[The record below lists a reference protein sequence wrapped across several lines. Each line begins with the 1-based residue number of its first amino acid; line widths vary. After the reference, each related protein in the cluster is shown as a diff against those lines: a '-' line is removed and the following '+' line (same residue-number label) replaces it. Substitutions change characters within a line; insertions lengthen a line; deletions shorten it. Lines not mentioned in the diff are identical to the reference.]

1 MEPVRVLHVVA
12 YMGRGGLETMLMN
25 YYRKIDRSKIQFDFL
40 VHRDFEAD
48 YNKEIR
54 DLGGRIYK
62 LPRLNPLSKTYLKEL
77 DRFFKEH
84 KEYKIVHSH
93 LDCMAGIPLRYAKR
107 NGVPIRIAHA
117 HSSNQTKDKKYL
129 LKLIYKRNIRKNAT
143 DLFACAHDAGRWMFG
158 CDRFHVMNNAID
170 AVAYAV
176 NMKTAAEIRKELE
189 ISGDAFVVGHVG
201 RFAPPKNHKFIVRI
215 FAEVVK
221 VKPDAFLLFVGDG
234 DLRKETEELT
244 VDLGIRNRVIFA
256 GMRTDVNRVLQAM
269 DVFLF
274 PSTYEGLPLSI
285 IEAQAAGIP
294 CLISDK
300 VPIECRKTDL
310 VRQLSL
316 QESPDIWKDAVIAAG
331 EMLKRDTSG
340 EIMKAG
346 FDIASNAKWLE
357 DFYLNKYDEIEKDS
371 RGSKKW
377 LD

>member
-1 MEPVRVLHVVA
+1 MEPVRVLHVVT

-48 YNKEIR
+48 YDQEIR

-62 LPRLNPLSKTYLKEL
+62 LPQLNPLSKTYLKQL
-77 DRFFKEH
+77 DRFFKKH

-93 LDCMAGIPLRYAKR
+93 LDCMAGIPLKYAKR

-158 CDRFHVMNNAID
+158 CDRFHVMNNAIGTE
-170 AVAYAV
+170 AYAA
-176 NMKTAAEIRKELE
+176 NAKTAAEIRKELE

-340 EIMKAG
+340 EIIKAG

-357 DFYLNKYDEIEKDS
+357 DFYFNKYDEIEKVS
-371 RGSKKW
+371 RGNKEW

>member
-1 MEPVRVLHVVA
+1 MEPVRVLHVVT
-12 YMGRGGLETMLMN
+12 YMGCGGLETMLMN

-93 LDCMAGIPLRYAKR
+93 LDCMAGIPLKYAKR

-158 CDRFHVMNNAID
+158 CEQFHVMNNAID
-170 AVAYAV
+170 TKAYVANKHTGIEV
-176 NMKTAAEIRKELE
+176 RQELQIPE
-189 ISGDAFVVGHVG
+189 DAFVVGHVG
-201 RFAPPKNHKFIVRI
+201 RFAPPKNHKFIIRV
-215 FAEVVK
+215 FAEVLK
-221 VKPDAFLLFVGDG
+221 EKTNAFLLLVGDG
-234 DLRKETEELT
+234 DLRGENEALT
-244 VDLGIRNRVIFA
+244 VELGIRDNVIFA
-256 GMRTDVNRVLQAM
+256 GMRSDVNRMLQAM

-274 PSTYEGLPLSI
+274 PSVYEGLPLSI
-285 IEAQAAGIP
+285 IEAQAAGLP

-300 VPIECRKTDL
+300 IPIECRKTNL
-310 VRQLSL
+310 VSQLSL
-316 QESPDIWKDAVIAAG
+316 NDNLRAWKDAVIDAG
-331 EMLKRDTSG
+331 KVIKRDTSR
-340 EIMKAG
+340 EISDTG
-346 FDIASNAKWLE
+346 FDICQNSKWLE
-357 DFYLNKYDEIEKDS
+357 DFYLQKYQEVVERN
-371 RGSKKW
+371 RGNI
-377 LD
+377 

>member
-48 YNKEIR
+48 YDQEIR

-77 DRFFKEH
+77 DRFFKKH

-93 LDCMAGIPLRYAKR
+93 LDCMAGIPLKYSKR

-143 DLFACAHDAGRWMFG
+143 DLFACARDAGRWMFG

-170 AVAYAV
+170 AGAYAV
-176 NMKTAAEIRKELE
+176 NAKTAAEVRQELGV
-189 ISGDAFVVGHVG
+189 SGDAFVVGHVG

-340 EIMKAG
+340 EIIKAG

-357 DFYLNKYDEIEKDS
+357 DFYFNKYDEIEKVS
-371 RGSKKW
+371 RGNKEW

>member
-1 MEPVRVLHVVA
+1 MEPVRVLHVVT

-48 YNKEIR
+48 YDQEIR

-62 LPRLNPLSKTYLKEL
+62 LPQLNPLSKTYLKEL
-77 DRFFKEH
+77 DRFFKKH

-93 LDCMAGIPLRYAKR
+93 LDCMAGIPLKYAKR

-170 AVAYAV
+170 TEAYAA
-176 NMKTAAEIRKELE
+176 NAKTAAEIRKELE

-340 EIMKAG
+340 EIIKAG

-357 DFYLNKYDEIEKDS
+357 DFYFNKYDEIEKVS
-371 RGSKKW
+371 RGNKEW